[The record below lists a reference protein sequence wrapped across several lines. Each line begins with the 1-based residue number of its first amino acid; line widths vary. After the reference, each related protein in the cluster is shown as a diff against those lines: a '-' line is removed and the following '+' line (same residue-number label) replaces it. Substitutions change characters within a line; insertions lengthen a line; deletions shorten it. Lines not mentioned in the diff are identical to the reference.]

1 MFAHPLLH
9 LPSQLNVMI
18 FMYLALGAFLI
29 GGGTIMATQ
38 SFEEESVS
46 PTPTSEA
53 SATQLVRPRM
63 PAAA

>member
-1 MFAHPLLH
+1 
-9 LPSQLNVMI
+9 MI

-38 SFEEESVS
+38 SFEEETVSPSQKSEAASVS
-46 PTPTSEA
+46 P
-53 SATQLVRPRM
+53 LVQPRI